1 MSSSEPVFT
10 ARSSFKQNGDVAV
23 TPIRATLESIK
34 SVHENPFYK
43 NFGIKHSA
51 PPYPRQVTRSVV
63 SEEPSRVTSNGRS
76 SSVEDDIG
84 EYRPGSGYVHKLLDK
99 FSSLTVRE
107 EQVIH
112 GPHLKRSSSLDE
124 LPVENEVVKDNA
136 ATSRIVG
143 LSYEK
148 PSFLSAAKLSQRA
161 RSIEGLNHSHH
172 KYHPGIAISHQHV
185 DTKWE
190 MDKHPFTH
198 KFQRDSQVVPLD
210 VDLVRDDINIENTK
224 STALLEN
231 VNENE
236 SYDETATVV
245 SGHESVLQD
254 ELPKPNTVLT
264 VRNIFESASSGIMP
278 YTRRQ
283 RSDSPSFVSMQSVK
297 PVLTPLQE
305 SHTSA
310 SSHETGWIRNSSRS
324 SSPLASPKHTSD
336 AHAKPT
342 SSSLSKAEN
351 IRQTTDSD
359 LSSRSNI
366 QKSVAS
372 ISSISG
378 MSISR
383 PQASPSSLPYR
394 TNATPTSPSAFSPTA
409 ATDGRLFRF
418 DRENSLEASGTSDS
432 LHHSSS
438 PSASSTKVTVT
449 GVQLYTSALSSQKSS
464 HAVGSSSFKDKHEDG
479 KHYEHPVMI
488 FEKSNLSPKKSKP
501 QRIRDYTPINDG
513 VDAFDEETQQSG
525 EASHSKEMK
534 AHFEDTQ
541 SALETANKVMSQKRT
556 FKPNSK
562 ISDKNTSNQS
572 KSVPTRNQTIAEVK
586 SNLKSVLDHEQSNL
600 NDKSTNVAS
609 VEVASNSIAIKK
621 SNVRKPVAQELSASA
636 ASQPVPVVNNFRE
649 SKKRVTFAATPK
661 VQEDDEKSASHSPD
675 GIPTSQE
682 LILDSLKETTG
693 TDQSYQSEPPAVNE
707 QPLSGVSNADNSQE
721 QPVKGIPSIIAQRLK
736 KQNFDPSQVAEDVL
750 SSPDASEHLNEASKK
765 HLGSASGKAAL
776 LDNNETASLSTEI
789 ENEISNVRKKM
800 EESRS
805 KSAGLV
811 PIFDSSLLTKKRKEK
826 KKLQA
831 SASEELVPALDLSG
845 VTDSQGVEY
854 QPPHKKIAPCNIVFI
869 GENAKTSR
877 SLLIKQRKIKINIHF
892 NDAITETF
900 EYPNEAIALEH
911 YLEDHPHEQNEILV
925 LEDFTSVGDE
935 SSDDVEIDVF
945 ETPVTPRGSAED
957 DHLKSNTSLAHTGS
971 LQSYRGR
978 FQQDYEL
985 GSVQVEEPSKPV
997 EPEPVVDPDKL
1008 MLRPAEEDDTNT
1020 WSTSSSSDI
1029 LF

>member
-51 PPYPRQVTRSVV
+51 PPYPRQVNRSVV

-76 SSVEDDIG
+76 SSVDDDDDIG

-124 LPVENEVVKDNA
+124 LPVENEVVKDKA
-136 ATSRIVG
+136 AASRTVG

-172 KYHPGIAISHQHV
+172 KYHHGITASHHHV
-185 DTKWE
+185 DTWE
-190 MDKHPFTH
+190 MDKHSFTH
-198 KFQRDSQVVPLD
+198 KFQRDSQVVPPD

-236 SYDETATVV
+236 RYDEAATVV

-278 YTRRQ
+278 ITRRQ

-310 SSHETGWIRNSSRS
+310 SSHEVGWNRNSPRS

-336 AHAKPT
+336 AHAKLT

-359 LSSRSNI
+359 LLSRSNI
-366 QKSVAS
+366 QKSAAS

-383 PQASPSSLPYR
+383 PQTSPSSLPYR

-418 DRENSLEASGTSDS
+418 DRENSLEAPGTSDS
-432 LHHSSS
+432 LHHTSSH
-438 PSASSTKVTVT
+438 SASSTKVTVT

-464 HAVGSSSFKDKHEDG
+464 HAGSSSSFKDKHEDG

-488 FEKSNLSPKKSKP
+488 FEKSNLSPQKSKP
-501 QRIRDYTPINDG
+501 QRIRDYTPLSDG
-513 VDAFDEETQQSG
+513 VDAFDEETQQLRDAG
-525 EASHSKEMK
+525 HSTEMK

-541 SALETANKVMSQKRT
+541 SALETTNKVMSQKRI
-556 FKPNSK
+556 FEPNSK

-572 KSVPTRNQTIAEVK
+572 KSVPTRNQTIIEVK
-586 SNLKSVLDHEQSNL
+586 SNLKSVLDREQSNL
-600 NDKSTNVAS
+600 EDKSTNVAS
-609 VEVASNSIAIKK
+609 VEAASSSVAIKK
-621 SNVRKPVAQELSASA
+621 SNVRKPIVQELSASA
-636 ASQPVPVVNNFRE
+636 ESQPVPVVKNFRE

-661 VQEDDEKSASHSPD
+661 VQEDDEKPASHSSD
-675 GIPTSQE
+675 GITTNQE
-682 LILDSLKETTG
+682 LISDTLKETTA
-693 TDQSYQSEPPAVNE
+693 TDQSYRSEPPAVNE
-707 QPLSGVSNADNSQE
+707 QPLSGVSNADTNSQE
-721 QPVKGIPSIIAQRLK
+721 RPVKGIPSIIAQRLK

-750 SSPDASEHLNEASKK
+750 SSSDANEHLNEASKK
-765 HLGSASGKAAL
+765 HLGSASGKTTL

-826 KKLQA
+826 KKHQA

-845 VTDSQGVEY
+845 ITDSQGMEY
-854 QPPHKKIAPCNIVFI
+854 QPPHKKIAPCNIVFV

-877 SLLIKQRKIKINIHF
+877 SLLIKQRKIKVLCF
-892 NDAITETF
+892 MF
-900 EYPNEAIALEH
+900 
-911 YLEDHPHEQNEILV
+911 LV
-925 LEDFTSVGDE
+925 
-935 SSDDVEIDVF
+935 
-945 ETPVTPRGSAED
+945 
-957 DHLKSNTSLAHTGS
+957 
-971 LQSYRGR
+971 
-978 FQQDYEL
+978 
-985 GSVQVEEPSKPV
+985 
-997 EPEPVVDPDKL
+997 
-1008 MLRPAEEDDTNT
+1008 
-1020 WSTSSSSDI
+1020 
-1029 LF
+1029 